1 MTSTEIQL
9 AVSGMSCANCAQTI
23 EKGLNAMDAV
33 TNAQVNFA
41 SEIVTIAYDHNQLSV
56 DDLIGKIESL
66 GFHASAD
73 LEPADHAE
81 TLSEKTPF
89 IVGVAFTLPLF
100 LLSMARDFGVLGIWS
115 HAVWINWLFLFLATP
130 VQFYTGAGFYTG
142 AWRSLQNRSANMD
155 VLVAMGSTIAYL
167 YSLVVLLFP
176 ATGDHV
182 YFETSA
188 VIITL
193 IKLGKLLEARTKGK
207 TGAAIRKLMDLRP
220 KKAVRLT
227 DGKEDEVE
235 IKAVVKGDRLRIY
248 PGQTIPVDGRVVAG
262 QSAVDESMLSG
273 EALPVDKQADDPVTA
288 GTINQHGM
296 LEMVAQKVGKDT
308 VLSQIIQLVQE
319 AQGSKAPIQALADR
333 VAAIFVPSVLLIAL
347 TVFILWWSI
356 GGEFVPAMV
365 RLIAVLIIA
374 CPCAL
379 GLATPTALMAG
390 IGKASEQGILFKNG
404 TAIETTATIRQ
415 MIFDKTGTI
424 TAGKPALTDVISLTR
439 QSSEEIL
446 RVAASLEQGSE
457 HPLGQALIQKAKQQH
472 LDLLRVDDFAARSGW
487 GVEGTLDNTHYQLGK
502 PDWFKERLNDAIRQ
516 QLAPLQQEGK
526 TAMILADDTEILGF
540 FALSDPIKPDSAA
553 AIARL
558 KQQGLSVTMLTG
570 DHHDTA
576 QAIAGQS
583 GIDDIVAEVL
593 PADKAS
599 VVKQKQRRAPVAMV
613 GDGINDA
620 PALARADIG
629 MAMGSG
635 TDIAMES
642 ADVILVSGSLSR
654 APIAIEISRQT
665 MTTIRQNLFWAFI
678 YNVALIP
685 TAAGVFMLFPGVPDI
700 LRHFHPMLA
709 AVAMSLSSVTVVSN
723 SLRLYHKRLKIS

>member
-9 AVSGMSCANCAQTI
+9 AVSGMSCTNCAQTI

-33 TNAQVNFA
+33 DSAQVNFA
-41 SEIVTIAYDHNQLSV
+41 SEVVTVHYNGQQLGV
-56 DDLIGKIESL
+56 NDLIEKIESL
-66 GFHASAD
+66 GFHATRD
-73 LEPADHAE
+73 LEHGDQVDAQN
-81 TLSEKTPF
+81 EKKYF
-89 IVGVAFTLPLF
+89 VVGVAFTLPLF
-100 LLSMARDFGVLGIWS
+100 ILSMSRDFGVIGPWS
-115 HAVWINWLFLFLATP
+115 HAIWVNWLFLLLATP
-130 VQFYTGAGFYTG
+130 VQFYTGSGFYTG

-155 VLVAMGSTIAYL
+155 VLVVMGSTIAYL

-176 ATGDHV
+176 ASGDHV

-220 KKAVRLT
+220 KKALRLT
-227 DGKEDEVE
+227 DDTEQEVE
-235 IKAVVKGDRLRIY
+235 IRDVIQGDRLRIY
-248 PGQTIPVDGRVVAG
+248 PGQTIPVDGTVVKG
-262 QSAVDESMLSG
+262 ESAVDESMLSG
-273 EALPVDKQADDPVTA
+273 EALPVDKQVDDRVTA
-288 GTINQHGM
+288 GTINQHGL
-296 LEMVAQKVGKDT
+296 LEMVAEKVGKDT

-333 VAAIFVPSVLLIAL
+333 VAAIFVPTVLLIAV

-404 TAIETTATIRQ
+404 TAIETAATIRQ

-424 TAGKPALTDVISLTR
+424 TEGKPALTDILALNT
-439 QSSEEIL
+439 QSEDEIL
-446 RVAASLEQGSE
+446 KLAASIEQGSE
-457 HPLGQALIQKAKQQH
+457 HPLGQALIQKAKQQQ
-472 LDLLRVDDFAARSGW
+472 LELIAVSNFAARSGW
-487 GVEGTLDNTHYQLGK
+487 GVEGVLDNTHYQLGK
-502 PDWFKERLNDAIRQ
+502 PNWFKPRLTETIRQ
-516 QLAPLQQEGK
+516 KLTALQKGGK
-526 TAMILADDTEILGF
+526 TAMILADATEVLGIV
-540 FALSDPIKPDSAA
+540 ALSDPIKTDSAA
-553 AIARL
+553 AITRL
-558 KQQGLSVTMLTG
+558 KDQGLSVTMLTG

-576 QAIAGQS
+576 QAIAEQS

-593 PADKAS
+593 PVDKTS
-599 VVKQKQRRAPVAMV
+599 VVIDKQRTAPVAMV

-620 PALARADIG
+620 PALARADVG

-665 MTTIRQNLFWAFI
+665 MATIRQNLFWAFI

-685 TAAGVFMLFPGVPDI
+685 TAAGVFILFPGAPDI

-723 SLRLYHKRLKIS
+723 SLRLYHKRLKTC

>member
-1 MTSTEIQL
+1 MTSSEIQL
-9 AVSGMSCANCAQTI
+9 SLSGMSCTNCAQTI

-33 TNAQVNFA
+33 KSAQVNFA
-41 SEIVTIAYDHNQLSV
+41 SEIVTIHYDGDQLSV
-56 DDLIGKIESL
+56 EDLIAKIDSL
-66 GFHASAD
+66 GFHASAN
-73 LEPADHAE
+73 LEPSDQKE
-81 TLSEKTPF
+81 PLSEKTPF
-89 IVGVAFTLPLF
+89 IVGVVFTLPLF
-100 LLSMARDFGVLGIWS
+100 LLSMARDFGIIGPWS
-115 HAVWINWLFLFLATP
+115 HALWINWLFLLLATP

-167 YSLVVLLFP
+167 YSVIVLLFP
-176 ATGDHV
+176 ASGDHV

-220 KKAVRLT
+220 KTAVRLS
-227 DGKEDEVE
+227 DENEEEIE

-273 EALPVDKQADDPVTA
+273 EALPVDKQSDDPLTA

-296 LEMVAQKVGKDT
+296 LEMVAEKVDKDT

-333 VAAIFVPSVLLIAL
+333 VAAIFVPSVLLIAI
-347 TVFILWWSI
+347 TVFLLWWSI

-424 TAGKPALTDVISLTR
+424 TAGKPALTDIIPLTEQSTEEVLSL
-439 QSSEEIL
+439 
-446 RVAASLEQGSE
+446 AASIEQGSE
-457 HPLGQALIQKAKQQH
+457 HPLGQALIQKAKELQLQ
-472 LDLLRVDDFAARSGW
+472 LINVEDFAARSGW
-487 GVEGTLDNTHYQLGK
+487 GVEGKLRGNHYQLGK
-502 PDWFKERLNDAIRQ
+502 PIGLN
-516 QLAPLQQEGK
+516 
-526 TAMILADDTEILGF
+526 
-540 FALSDPIKPDSAA
+540 
-553 AIARL
+553 
-558 KQQGLSVTMLTG
+558 
-570 DHHDTA
+570 
-576 QAIAGQS
+576 S
-583 GIDDIVAEVL
+583 G
-593 PADKAS
+593 
-599 VVKQKQRRAPVAMV
+599 
-613 GDGINDA
+613 
-620 PALARADIG
+620 
-629 MAMGSG
+629 
-635 TDIAMES
+635 
-642 ADVILVSGSLSR
+642 
-654 APIAIEISRQT
+654 
-665 MTTIRQNLFWAFI
+665 
-678 YNVALIP
+678 
-685 TAAGVFMLFPGVPDI
+685 
-700 LRHFHPMLA
+700 
-709 AVAMSLSSVTVVSN
+709 
-723 SLRLYHKRLKIS
+723 

>member
-1 MTSTEIQL
+1 MISTEIQL
-9 AVSGMSCANCAQTI
+9 AVSGMSCTNCAQTI

-33 TNAQVNFA
+33 DSAQVNFA
-41 SEIVTIAYDHNQLSV
+41 SEIVTVHYNGQQLGV
-56 DDLIGKIESL
+56 NDLIEKIESL
-66 GFHASAD
+66 GFHATRD
-73 LEPADHAE
+73 LEHSDQVDAQNE
-81 TLSEKTPF
+81 RKYF
-89 IVGVAFTLPLF
+89 VVGVAFTLPLF
-100 LLSMARDFGVLGIWS
+100 ILSMSRDFGVIGPWS
-115 HAVWINWLFLFLATP
+115 HAIWVNWLFLLLATP
-130 VQFYTGAGFYTG
+130 VQFYTGSGFYTG

-155 VLVAMGSTIAYL
+155 VLVVMGSTIAYL

-176 ATGDHV
+176 ASGDHV

-220 KKAVRLT
+220 KKALRLT
-227 DGKEDEVE
+227 DDTEQEVE
-235 IKAVVKGDRLRIY
+235 IRDVIQGDRLRIY
-248 PGQTIPVDGRVVAG
+248 PGQTIPVDGTVVKG
-262 QSAVDESMLSG
+262 ESAVDESMLSG
-273 EALPVDKQADDPVTA
+273 EALPVDKQVDDRVTA
-288 GTINQHGM
+288 GTINQHGL
-296 LEMVAQKVGKDT
+296 LEMVAEKVGKDT

-333 VAAIFVPSVLLIAL
+333 VAAIFVPTVLLIAV

-424 TAGKPALTDVISLTR
+424 TEGKPALTDILALNT
-439 QSSEEIL
+439 QSEEEIL
-446 RVAASLEQGSE
+446 KLAASIEQGSE
-457 HPLGQALIQKAKQQH
+457 HPLGQALIQKAKQQQ
-472 LDLLRVDDFAARSGW
+472 LELIAVSNFAARSGW
-487 GVEGTLDNTHYQLGK
+487 GVEGVLDNTHYQLGK
-502 PDWFKERLNDAIRQ
+502 PNWFKPRLTETIRQ
-516 QLAPLQQEGK
+516 KLTALQKGGK
-526 TAMILADDTEILGF
+526 TAMILADATEVLGIV
-540 FALSDPIKPDSAA
+540 ALSDPIKTDSAA
-553 AIARL
+553 AITRL
-558 KQQGLSVTMLTG
+558 KDQGLSVTMLTG

-576 QAIAGQS
+576 QTIAEQS

-593 PADKAS
+593 PVDKTS
-599 VVKQKQRRAPVAMV
+599 VVIDKQRTAPVAMV

-620 PALARADIG
+620 PALARADVG

-665 MTTIRQNLFWAFI
+665 MATIRQNLFWAFI

-685 TAAGVFMLFPGVPDI
+685 TAAGVFTLFPGAPDI

-723 SLRLYHKRLKIS
+723 SLRLYHKRLKTC

>member
-9 AVSGMSCANCAQTI
+9 AISGMSCANCAQTI
-23 EKGLNAMDAV
+23 EKGLNALDAV
-33 TNAQVNFA
+33 DSAQVNFA
-41 SEIVTIAYDHNQLSV
+41 SEIVTIHYDGKHLSV
-56 DDLIGKIESL
+56 DDLIEKIESL
-66 GFHASAD
+66 GFHATRD
-73 LEPADHAE
+73 LEQSDQSD
-81 TLSEKTPF
+81 TQNEKKYF
-89 IVGVAFTLPLF
+89 IVGIAFTLPLF
-100 LLSMARDFGVLGIWS
+100 LLSMSRDFGIIGPWS
-115 HAVWINWLFLFLATP
+115 HALWVNWLFLLLATP
-130 VQFYTGAGFYTG
+130 VQFYTGSGFYTG

-155 VLVAMGSTIAYL
+155 VLVVMGSTIAYL

-176 ATGDHV
+176 ASGDHV

-220 KKAVRLT
+220 KKALRLT
-227 DGKEDEVE
+227 DDKEQEVE
-235 IKAVVKGDRLRIY
+235 IRDVIQGDRLRIY
-248 PGQTIPVDGRVVAG
+248 PGQTIPVDGTVVKG
-262 QSAVDESMLSG
+262 ESAVDESMLSG
-273 EALPVDKQADDPVTA
+273 EALPVDKQINDRVTA
-288 GTINQHGM
+288 GTINQHGL
-296 LEMVAQKVGKDT
+296 LEMVAEKVGKDT

-333 VAAIFVPSVLLIAL
+333 VAAIFVPTVLLIAI

-404 TAIETTATIRQ
+404 TAIETAATIRQ

-424 TAGKPALTDVISLTR
+424 TEGKPALTDILPLNT
-439 QSSEEIL
+439 QSQEEIL
-446 RVAASLEQGSE
+446 KLAASIEQGSE
-457 HPLGQALIQKAKQQH
+457 HPLGQALIQKAKQQQ
-472 LDLLRVDDFAARSGW
+472 LELIAVNNFAARSGW
-487 GVEGTLDNTHYQLGK
+487 GVEGVLDNTHYQLGK
-502 PDWFKERLNDAIRQ
+502 PNWFNQRLTETIRQ
-516 QLAPLQQEGK
+516 KLTALQKEGK
-526 TAMILADDTEILGF
+526 TAMILADTTEVLGIV
-540 FALSDPIKPDSAA
+540 ALSDPIKTDSAA
-553 AIARL
+553 AITRL
-558 KQQGLSVTMLTG
+558 KDQGLSVTMLTG

-576 QAIAGQS
+576 QAIAKQS

-593 PADKAS
+593 PVDKAS
-599 VVKQKQRRAPVAMV
+599 VVIDKQHTAPVAMV

-665 MTTIRQNLFWAFI
+665 MATIRQNLFWAFI

-685 TAAGVFMLFPGVPDI
+685 TAAGVFMLFPAVPDI

-723 SLRLYHKRLKIS
+723 SLRLYHKRLKTA

>member
-33 TNAQVNFA
+33 ENAQVNFA
-41 SEIVTIAYDHNQLSV
+41 SEIVTIHYDDKQLSV
-56 DDLIGKIESL
+56 EDLIDKIESL
-66 GFHASAD
+66 GFHANRD
-73 LEPADHAE
+73 LEQSDQEAA
-81 TLSEKTPF
+81 LSEKKHF
-89 IVGVAFTLPLF
+89 LVGVAFTLPLF
-100 LLSMARDFGVLGIWS
+100 ILSMARDFGVIGAWS
-115 HAVWINWLFLFLATP
+115 HAAWVNWLFLLLATP
-130 VQFYTGAGFYTG
+130 VQFYTGSGFYTG
-142 AWRSLQNRSANMD
+142 GWRSLQNRSANMD

-176 ATGDHV
+176 AAGDHV

-220 KKAVRLT
+220 KKALRLS
-227 DGKEDEVE
+227 DDKEEEVE
-235 IKAVVKGDRLRIY
+235 IREVVKGDRLRIY
-248 PGQTIPVDGRVVAG
+248 PGQTIPVDGTVVKG

-273 EALPVDKQADDPVTA
+273 EALPVDKQTDDPVTA

-296 LEMVAQKVGKDT
+296 LEMVAEKVGKDT

-333 VAAIFVPSVLLIAL
+333 VAAVFVPAVLIIAV

-404 TAIETTATIRQ
+404 TAVETTATIRQ

-424 TAGKPALTDVISLTR
+424 TEGKPALTDILSLNGHTETEVL
-439 QSSEEIL
+439 QL
-446 RVAASLEQGSE
+446 AASIEQGSE
-457 HPLGQALIQKAKQQH
+457 HPLGQALIQRAKQEQQQ
-472 LDLLRVDDFAARSGW
+472 LIAVENFAARSGW
-487 GVEGTLDNTHYQLGK
+487 GVEGDLNGKHYQLGK
-502 PDWFKERLNDAIRQ
+502 PGWFKERLTDAIQQ
-516 QLAPLQQEGK
+516 QLTQLQNDGK
-526 TAMILADDTEILGF
+526 TAMVLATDSAIIGML
-540 FALSDPIKPDSAA
+540 ALADPIKADSAE
-553 AIARL
+553 AIRHL
-558 KQQGLSVTMLTG
+558 KHQGLAITMLTG
-570 DHHDTA
+570 DHQDTA
-576 QAIAGQS
+576 RAIAEKS
-583 GIDDIVAEVL
+583 AIDDIVAEVL

-599 VVKQKQRRAPVAMV
+599 VVAERQRQAPVAMV

-620 PALARADIG
+620 PALAKADIG

-665 MTTIRQNLFWAFI
+665 MATIRQNLFWAFI

-685 TAAGVFMLFPGVPDI
+685 TAAGVFILFPSVPDI

>member
-1 MTSTEIQL
+1 MTSSEIQL
-9 AVSGMSCANCAQTI
+9 ALSGMSCANCAQTI

-33 TNAQVNFA
+33 ESAQVNFA
-41 SEIVTIAYDHNQLSV
+41 SEIVTIHFDGEQLSV
-56 DDLIGKIESL
+56 EDLIDTIESL
-66 GFHASAD
+66 GFHASRD
-73 LEPADHAE
+73 LDPADQTAP
-81 TLSEKTPF
+81 LKEKTPF
-89 IVGVAFTLPLF
+89 IIGVAFTLPLF
-100 LLSMARDFGVLGIWS
+100 VLSMARDFAVIGSWS
-115 HAVWINWLFLFLATP
+115 HTSWMNWLFLLLATP

-167 YSLVVLLFP
+167 YSVIVLLFP
-176 ATGDHV
+176 AAGDHV

-220 KKAVRLT
+220 KTAVRLSGDT
-227 DGKEDEVE
+227 EEEVE
-235 IKAVVKGDRLRIY
+235 IKAVISGDRLRIY

-273 EALPVDKQADDPVTA
+273 EALPVDKQPDDSVTA

-296 LEMVAQKVGKDT
+296 LEMVAEKVGKDT
-308 VLSQIIQLVQE
+308 VLAQIIQLVQD

-333 VAAIFVPSVLLIAL
+333 VAAIFVPSVLIIAV

-415 MIFDKTGTI
+415 IIFDKTGTI
-424 TAGKPALTDVISLTR
+424 TAGKPALTDILPLTQ

-446 RVAASLEQGSE
+446 RLAASIEQGSE
-457 HPLGQALIQKAKQQH
+457 HPLGQALIQKAKEQQ
-472 LDLLRVDDFAARSGW
+472 LELIAVDNFAARSGW
-487 GVEGTLDNTHYQLGK
+487 GVEGNLLGNHYQLGK
-502 PDWFKERLNDAIRQ
+502 PDWFKERLNEDVRQ
-516 QLAPLQQEGK
+516 QLSMLQRAGK
-526 TAMILADDTEILGF
+526 TAMLLTDDRQIIGI
-540 FALSDPIKPDSAA
+540 FALSDPIKPDSAT
-553 AIARL
+553 AIRQL
-558 KQQGLSVTMLTG
+558 KKQGLAVTMLTG

-576 QAIAGQS
+576 RAIASES

-599 VVKQKQRRAPVAMV
+599 VVVEKQRHTPVAMV

-620 PALARADIG
+620 PALAQADIG

-665 MTTIRQNLFWAFI
+665 MATIRQNLFWAFI

-685 TAAGVFMLFPGVPDI
+685 TAAGVFILFPGVPDI

-723 SLRLYHKRLKIS
+723 SLRLYHKRLK